1 MKSLLALIATTGS
14 LHAATIHV
22 PNDHASI
29 PMALSA
35 AQASDVVL
43 VAAGTYRGPVKL
55 KPGVT
60 LKSAG
65 NDDKGT
71 LGLKRAEAT
80 TLEGGVEM
88 AEKSVL
94 DGFTVSGVGKYDDK
108 LWQHHFDT
116 QGSEQEHEPIG
127 AAGTP
132 GIAVKVECEVR
143 HNIVHH
149 IGYTGIAITAGSP
162 RITNNVC
169 YRNMG
174 GGIGSM
180 SGSTAIIEQNLCFEN
195 FYAGI
200 GCDGASP
207 LIQDNECHT
216 NIRAGIGI
224 SEGSSPQVMRN
235 HCHDNIRA
243 GIGLRDKAKAR
254 IENNRLHG
262 NKLVAIGV
270 TSGSEAVIHSN
281 ELTREGGVPP
291 MIAVLEDSKAVITGN
306 TIRGGGVAAIV
317 VKGNADI
324 SRNHFVTPGP
334 KKPIL
339 VFKGATVTE
348 SDNMLLTDV
357 AFRSNLDDTEQ
368 RYVELVPSD
377 AASKAG
383 RDVVIALH
391 GHGSDRW
398 QFIQQTRGECQGLRD
413 VAAKHGLIVVSPDYR
428 AKTSWM
434 GPKAEA
440 DVVQIIAELKRRH
453 QIGRVFI
460 AGGSMGGTSALI
472 FAALHPELIA
482 GVCSLNGTANM
493 VEYAKFQDAIIASYG
508 GTKDQVPDE
517 YKKRSAELWPDRLVM
532 PVAVTTGGKDESVPP
547 QSVLRL
553 VEKLQQAKRKVL
565 SIHREAGG
573 HSTNYED
580 TCAAMEFMLR
590 EAVSTSALHESAKTL
605 KAQMAKLK
613 PAHADLLADAEVF
626 YKGSEWALRYES
638 AFTAK
643 DVATIEKAIVR
654 GTERVTAL
662 AANQSPWTT
671 KKGKVVRGFV
681 SAVDGSTQPY
691 GVIIPKNYDGTKP
704 MRLDVVL
711 HGSSKPVGMSEL
723 KFMSRFDEGDAD
735 KPASEADFIELHP
748 LGRVEN
754 CYRWAGETDV
764 FEAIEAVCR
773 NYKIDRDRIV
783 LRGMSMGASGTW
795 HLGLKHPD
803 RFVAI
808 GPYCGYVD
816 THRFSETPIP
826 SFIKVGPL
834 PPHQEI
840 GLHMLDSVDYAANA
854 SMVPEIACIGDKDTF
869 FQSHVHMGEV
879 FEKEGVPFVN
889 LISPGTGHVID
900 PKTHAEQMR
909 RIGEH
914 VAKGL
919 DHDPKQLRF
928 VTWTLK
934 YNRCHWLE
942 LLSLGKHYE
951 RAEFSASVTD
961 DGIEVSEARN
971 IARFAIHRPVTKMR
985 IAGIEIAL
993 PSHKADDVLVFT
1005 KSGDSWQCDGLRSQ
1019 IALTGKRPGL
1029 QGPIDDAFATSFL
1042 CVRGTGKPWNAEVNT
1057 WADASLKRFEY
1068 EWARYMRGELP
1079 VKDDTEVTESDLRDK
1094 HLILFGDPGSNSW
1107 IAKALPK
1114 LPVTWTRDEVR
1125 LGDQT
1130 QSTKDHAPVFICA
1143 SPLAEDRY
1151 IVINSGHTFHE
1162 KEFAAFN
1169 YLLFP
1174 RLGDWTVMKITP
1186 GADQWR
1192 PTSPVFPEEVVR
1204 AGYFDETWRKA
1215 GVVEP

>member
-1 MKSLLALIATTGS
+1 MKRLAIATLIIAS
-14 LHAATIHV
+14 RLFAADPQDI
-22 PNDHASI
+22 AF
-29 PMALSA
+29 
-35 AQASDVVL
+35 
-43 VAAGTYRGPVKL
+43 
-55 KPGVT
+55 
-60 LKSAG
+60 KS
-65 NDDKGT
+65 T
-71 LGLKRAEAT
+71 
-80 TLEGGVEM
+80 
-88 AEKSVL
+88 L
-94 DGFTVSGVGKYDDK
+94 DG
-108 LWQHHFDT
+108 
-116 QGSEQEHEPIG
+116 
-127 AAGTP
+127 
-132 GIAVKVECEVR
+132 
-143 HNIVHH
+143 
-149 IGYTGIAITAGSP
+149 
-162 RITNNVC
+162 
-169 YRNMG
+169 
-174 GGIGSM
+174 
-180 SGSTAIIEQNLCFEN
+180 
-195 FYAGI
+195 
-200 GCDGASP
+200 
-207 LIQDNECHT
+207 
-216 NIRAGIGI
+216 
-224 SEGSSPQVMRN
+224 
-235 HCHDNIRA
+235 
-243 GIGLRDKAKAR
+243 
-254 IENNRLHG
+254 
-262 NKLVAIGV
+262 
-270 TSGSEAVIHSN
+270 
-281 ELTREGGVPP
+281 
-291 MIAVLEDSKAVITGN
+291 
-306 TIRGGGVAAIV
+306 
-317 VKGNADI
+317 
-324 SRNHFVTPGP
+324 
-334 KKPIL
+334 
-339 VFKGATVTE
+339 
-348 SDNMLLTDV
+348 
-357 AFRSNLDDTEQ
+357 TEQ
-368 RYVELVPSD
+368 RYVELPPDSFESLH
-377 AASKAG
+377 AH
-383 RDVVIALH
+383 DVLIAFH

-398 QFIQQTRGECQGLRD
+398 QFIKDIRGECKGLRD
-413 VAAKHGLIVVSPDYR
+413 VAERNGLIFVSPDYR

-434 GPKAEA
+434 GPSAEA
-440 DVVQIIAELKRRH
+440 DVVQIIAEMKRRH
-453 QIGRVFI
+453 HVGRVFI

-493 VEYAKFQDAIIASYG
+493 VEYEGFKDAIDASYG
-508 GTKDQVPDE
+508 STE
-517 YKKRSAELWPDRLVM
+517 ERRKRSAELLSENFTM
-532 PVAVTTGGKDESVPP
+532 PVAVTTGGRDTVVPP

-580 TCAAMEFMLR
+580 ARTAMDFLLR

-605 KAQMAKLK
+605 KAQVAKLK
-613 PAHADLLADAEVF
+613 PDHDDLLADAEVF
-626 YKGSEWALRYES
+626 HKGSEWALRYES

-643 DVATIEKAIVR
+643 DITTIEKALAR

-662 AANQSPWTT
+662 EANQSPWTT

-704 MRLDVVL
+704 LRLDVVL

-723 KFMSRFDEGDAD
+723 KFMSRFDEGDAG
-735 KPASEADFIELHP
+735 KPAPEADFIELHP

-854 SMVPEIACIGDKDTF
+854 GVVPAIAAIGEKDVF
-869 FQSHVHMGEV
+869 FQSHVIMGEA
-879 FEKEGVPFVN
+879 FAKEGIPFTN
-889 LISPGTGHVID
+889 FISPGTGHVID

-951 RAEFSASVTD
+951 RAEFRANVGDGDVLAVT
-961 DGIEVSEARN
+961 EVRN
-971 IARFAIHRPVTKMR
+971 IARFSIHRPVTQMR
-985 IAGIEIAL
+985 IDGVEIAL
-993 PSHKADDVLVFT
+993 PAHKNDDVLVFT
-1005 KSGDSWQCDGLRSQ
+1005 KFGDAWQCDGPREK
-1019 IALTGKRPGL
+1019 IMLTGKRPGL
-1029 QGPIDDAFATSFL
+1029 QGPIDDAFASPFL
-1042 CVRGTGKPWNAEVNT
+1042 CLRGTGKPWNSEVNA
-1057 WADASLKRFEY
+1057 WATSSLKRFEY
-1068 EWARYMRGELP
+1068 EWARYMRGNLP
-1079 VKDDTEVTESDLRDK
+1079 LKNDTEVTEADVREK

-1114 LPVTWTRDEVR
+1114 LPVMWTRDEIC
-1125 LGDQT
+1125 LHEQT
-1130 QSTKDHAPVFICA
+1130 QSAASHAPAFICA
-1143 SPLAEDRY
+1143 SPLAKDRY
-1151 IVINSGHTFHE
+1151 VVINSGHTFYE

-1174 RLGDWTVMKITP
+1174 RLGDWAVMKID
-1186 GADQWR
+1186 AEE
-1192 PTSPVFPEEVVR
+1192 PVAV
-1204 AGYFDETWRKA
+1204 GYFDESWMKA
-1215 GVVEP
+1215 DVVTP

>member
-1 MKSLLALIATTGS
+1 MICKHAIVFLWFAVAATATT
-14 LHAATIHV
+14 LRV
-22 PNDHASI
+22 PEEFKSI
-29 PMALSA
+29 QGAIDTA
-35 AQASDVVL
+35 KAGDTVL
-43 VAAGTYRGPVKL
+43 VAAGIYRQPLKL
-55 KPGVT
+55 KPAVT

-65 NDDKGT
+65 NDDKGA

-80 TLEGGVEM
+80 ILEGGVEM
-88 AEKSVL
+88 AAKSVL
-94 DGFTVSGVGKYDDK
+94 DGFTVTGVGKYDDK

-116 QGSEQEHEPIG
+116 QGNEQEHEPIG

-132 GIAVKVECEVR
+132 GIAVAAVCEVR

-162 RITNNVC
+162 RITSNVC

-180 SGSTAIIEQNLCFEN
+180 SGSTAIIEKNLCFEN

-200 GCDGASP
+200 GCDGSSP

-224 SEGSSPQVMRN
+224 SEGSSPQVLRN
-235 HCHDNIRA
+235 HCHDNIRT

-254 IENNRLHG
+254 IENNRLLG

-281 ELTREGGVPP
+281 DLTREGGAPS
-291 MIAVLEDSKAVITGN
+291 MIAVLEDSKAVITSN

-317 VKGNADI
+317 VKGSADI
-324 SRNHFVTPGP
+324 SRNHFVIPGP
-334 KKPIL
+334 KKLIL
-339 VFKGATVTE
+339 GFKGATVTE
-348 SDNMLLTDV
+348 SENMLLTNV
-357 AFRSNLDDTEQ
+357 AFRSSLDGTEQ

-377 AASKAG
+377 AAPKAG

-398 QFIQQTRGECQGLRD
+398 QFINQTRGECQGVRD
-413 VAAKHGLIVVSPDYR
+413 VAARHGLIVVSPDYR
-428 AKTSWM
+428 ARTSWM

-440 DVVQIIAELKRRH
+440 DVVQIIMELKQRH
-453 QIGRVFI
+453 QVGRVFI

-493 VEYAKFQDAIIASYG
+493 VEYAKFQNAIIASYG

-517 YKKRSAELWPDRLVM
+517 YKKRSAELWPDRFVM
-532 PVAVTTGGKDESVPP
+532 PVAVTTGGKDDVVPP

-573 HSTNYED
+573 HSTNYD
-580 TCAAMEFMLR
+580 YTVTAMEFMLR
-590 EAVSTSALHESAKTL
+590 EAVSTTALHESAQTL
-605 KAQMAKLK
+605 KAQLAKLK
-613 PAHADLLADAEVF
+613 PTHDDLLADAEVF
-626 YKGSEWALRYES
+626 HKGSEWALRYES
-638 AFTAK
+638 AFNAK
-643 DVATIEKAIVR
+643 DVATIEKAIAR

-681 SAVDGSTQPY
+681 SAVDGSTQHY
-691 GVIIPKNYDGTKP
+691 GVIVPKNYDGTKP

-735 KPASEADFIELHP
+735 KLAPEADFIELHP

-764 FEAIEAVCR
+764 FEAIESVCR

-826 SFIKVGPL
+826 GFIKVGAL

-840 GLHMLDSVDYAANA
+840 VLHMLDSVDYAANA
-854 SMVPEIACIGDKDTF
+854 GVVPAIAAIGDKDTF
-869 FQSHVHMGEV
+869 FQAHVIMGEA
-879 FEKEGVPFVN
+879 FAKEGIPFTN

-900 PKTHAEQMR
+900 PTTHAEQMR

-914 VAKGL
+914 VTTGL
-919 DHDPKQLRF
+919 NHDPKQLRF

-951 RAEFSASVTD
+951 RAEFRANVID
-961 DGIEVSEARN
+961 NGIEISEVLN
-971 IARFAIHRPVTKMR
+971 ITRFAIHRPVAKIR
-985 IAGIEIAL
+985 ISGVEIAL
-993 PSHKADDVLVFT
+993 PPHKADDVLVFT
-1005 KSGDSWQCDGLRSQ
+1005 KSGDSWQCDGPRSQ
-1019 IALTGKRPGL
+1019 ITLTGKRPGL
-1029 QGPIDDAFATSFL
+1029 QGPIDDAFATPFL

-1057 WADASLKRFEY
+1057 WAAASLRRFEY
-1068 EWARYMRGELP
+1068 EWARYMRGDLP
-1079 VKDDTEVTESDLRDK
+1079 VKNDTEVTEADVRDK

-1114 LPVTWTRDEVR
+1114 LPVTWTRAEVS
-1125 LGDQT
+1125 LGDQAKPA
-1130 QSTKDHAPVFICA
+1130 SDHAPAFICA
-1143 SPLAEDRY
+1143 SPLAANRY

-1174 RLGDWTVMKITP
+1174 RLGDWALMKVS
-1186 GADQWR
+1186 ADE
-1192 PTSPVFPEEVVR
+1192 PVS
-1204 AGYFDETWRKA
+1204 AGYFDESWIKA
-1215 GVVEP
+1215 GVVAP